1 MFRQLK
7 KDQTDITIYI
17 NDQAVPAKT
26 GELVAAV
33 LLQQGI
39 ISCHKSPKNDQRGP
53 YCMMGV
59 CFECIINFEDGRTE
73 QACQVYA
80 EDDLHVYLPITS
92 A

>member
-33 LLQQGI
+33 LLRQGI

-59 CFECIINFEDGRTE
+59 WAWLAQTLLRLMVAVMPPPDTDAMFS
-73 QACQVYA
+73 
-80 EDDLHVYLPITS
+80 LKW
-92 A
+92 